1 MSLPDS
7 IGRLDSLS
15 AGFPRLLT
23 WSPWAVL
30 LGKVTLVLV
39 AAWLLHHLLTKAN
52 PRWRVVL
59 WRGMAIGLLML
70 IAWSLGLPGL
80 EVRIAVGEPAA
91 VSAEAVPGAAVALDS
106 SGPWPASAIAN
117 EDAALSDSDVLV
129 MGYVASSAHG
139 SAAAGSHGLERPFDA
154 APPSV
159 LRYCRAILV
168 SVWIFGMALLVSR
181 LAIGYLR
188 LQSIMRKS
196 QVAADDVVAECRR
209 VAVALGGWRN
219 VTVRCSRHF
228 VVPFLFGFRHPVIVL
243 PARIC
248 EPCCRWQLSGILA
261 HELAHVRS
269 SDFAWNIILQAVS
282 ILFWFHPLAWRI
294 GMMHQ
299 AACDEVCDAVS
310 ASYIGD
316 VAAYCRTLA
325 SVALDAIGPLPSAG
339 LTMAR
344 SCDVRRRIALLDRK
358 VFGVS
363 LEGRVVA
370 GVALLGVTTLLL
382 LASVRF
388 AAVAQAEGDEG
399 QVKAV
404 AETSENVLNASPPPT
419 QDAHIDADLEILRNY
434 SVGKGDKVWA
444 TAIRDLI
451 EIGKPAVPRLI
462 EELDRTER
470 PQTLSAL
477 GFVMRGIGD
486 PHAVPALIRA
496 IPRLYPC
503 GENDFFLP
511 IEGDPELTEF
521 MFEHDNYPKEH
532 PRPPTPT
539 FAYGRPIREIMTALE
554 KITGQSHDWLELNSA
569 VFEGHG
575 TRQQSIK
582 RTTFLKYAERWAQW
596 WTNNWPKYVPNETQ
610 AQLDLTRN
618 MLDQYADSIASAP
631 QGNPL
636 SAIPYGSNTIVGEG
650 FLSDLKWSFDEP
662 YPWGLSQAFFDLDS
676 GRRPSP
682 PQELVKRALNGELS
696 QDLLAWAEKESVD
709 LITVKSRLPGSE
721 LPVCFFKTLG
731 MKVWRIDNALFDNLQ
746 NDLSQ
751 SEKGEFGKAWN
762 GPLALVD
769 EETGKFDNTL
779 TVSFLFITKEGVCG
793 AIQIQSPLSQQFG
806 STPPPPGGR
815 WHSKFIYERSLKG
828 DRPSASRAE
837 DGK

>member
-1 MSLPDS
+1 MNLPDS

-30 LGKVTLVLV
+30 LGKVTLVLA

-80 EVRIAVGEPAA
+80 EVRIAIGEPAA
-91 VSAEAVPGAAVALDS
+91 VSAEAVAGAAVARDL
-106 SGPWPASAIAN
+106 SGPWPAPAIAN

-129 MGYVASSAHG
+129 MGDVASSAHG
-139 SAAAGSHGLERPFDA
+139 SAAAGSRRLEKPFDA
-154 APPSV
+154 APPFV
-159 LRYCRAILV
+159 LRHCRAILV

-188 LQSIMRKS
+188 LQSIMRIS
-196 QVAADDVVAECRR
+196 QVASDDVVAVCRR
-209 VAVALGGWRN
+209 IAVALGCRRN
-219 VTVRCSRHF
+219 VTVLCSRHF

-248 EPCCRWQLSGILA
+248 EPYCHWQLSGILA

-325 SVALDAIGPLPSAG
+325 LVALDATGPLPSAG

-344 SCDVRRRIALLDRK
+344 SCDVRRRIASLDRK
-358 VFGVS
+358 VFGAS

-370 GVALLGVTTLLL
+370 GVTLLGVTILLL

-399 QVKAV
+399 QAKVA

-503 GENDFFLP
+503 GEIDSHLS

-532 PRPPTPT
+532 PSPPKPT
-539 FAYGRPIREIMTALE
+539 FAYGRPIWEIMTALE
-554 KITGQSHDWLELNSA
+554 KISGQSHDWLELSFA
-569 VFEGHG
+569 VYEGQG

-596 WTNNWPKYVPNETQ
+596 WTNNWQKYVPNEAQ
-610 AQLDLTRN
+610 AQLGLTRSV
-618 MLDQYADSIASAP
+618 LDRYANAIAATP
-631 QGNPL
+631 RGNPL
-636 SAIPYGSNTIVGEG
+636 SAIPCGSNAAVGVFFVNG
-650 FLSDLKWSFDEP
+650 MAWSFDEP
-662 YPWGLSQAFFDLDS
+662 YPGKLSKAFRDLDS
-676 GRRPSP
+676 GRCPVP
-682 PQELVKRALNGELS
+682 PPELIKGAFNGEPS
-696 QDLLAWAEKESVD
+696 QDLLAWAENENVD
-709 LITVKSRLPGSE
+709 LITVKTKLPGSE
-721 LPVCFFKTLG
+721 LPVYAFKTLG
-731 MKVWRIDNALFDNLQ
+731 MKVWRIDNALFDNLP
-746 NDLSQ
+746 NELSKGD
-751 SEKGEFGKAWN
+751 KGEFGKTWN
-762 GPLALVD
+762 GPLAQID
-769 EETGKFDNTL
+769 ETTGKFDNTL
-779 TVSFLFITKEGVCG
+779 TVSFLFITNEGICG
-793 AIQIQSPLSQQFG
+793 AIRIHSPLSQPVVAGPSPHGVIYHF
-806 STPPPPGGR
+806 R
-815 WHSKFIYERSLKG
+815 FIYERSSKVG
-828 DRPSASRAE
+828 QANS
-837 DGK
+837 K